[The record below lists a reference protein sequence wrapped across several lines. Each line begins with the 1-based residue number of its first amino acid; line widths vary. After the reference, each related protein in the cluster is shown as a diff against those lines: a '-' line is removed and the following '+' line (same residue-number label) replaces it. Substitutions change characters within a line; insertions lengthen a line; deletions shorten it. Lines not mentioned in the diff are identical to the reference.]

1 MSSNRNR
8 NVTSS
13 RSGNIDNEVRQLIKA
28 GKPDVSIL
36 SQLRSRYGND
46 AKMVDAVF
54 DGYKDRKEY
63 IQKKALKFKTLIFER
78 YSKYNLSFPQLVK
91 KARKY
96 KEKYDLHEDEFQA
109 FLALALNEKS
119 AYNSGFVNN
128 TALSKTL
135 GHANVT
141 QSSLSVD
148 NNELDV
154 LQEILRIHGETRAYH
169 ANVTMQSMM
178 YQTDKAAGLKGEFKA
193 DKHNPY
199 AYVHPVVA
207 AMFMPKIPLF
217 DEHMLIANLAN
228 IVKLKNEGMNPQT
241 QPEFE
246 VYWDLINDP
255 NDTVCDSVSA
265 IKDLRNRIILQTR
278 LWDSVMNLREGNV
291 FKANM
296 MEFLMAVDNCRN
308 NIYDVPDLTYVKDE
322 GAIMRRLM
330 SAFSLRPIVVS
341 TSPIYGVMTNVP
353 HMASATAGQLTNVP
367 MLNLRLP
374 LKLTATTGG
383 TPVNLN
389 DALSQA
395 HWYVDGKMLV
405 PKSQR
410 IAFVRDV
417 LVFNVNRRISSVQ
430 FENRGMPYNYKNM
443 PLTMSSLQSINTET
457 VTIPDEMKFGADGKS
472 EFVLTSVVCLVPHTH
487 TTGTMIKGC
496 ATFVNTNG
504 AEQMLSANQFVV
516 DKTVAY
522 YPTETSANANTIYP
536 LNATGATGAGKTLQN
551 VFGNK
556 NGGGDHD
563 PRSVLQELGTVYIY
577 TKKA

>member
-13 RSGNIDNEVRQLIKA
+13 RSGNVDNEVRQLIKS
-28 GKPDVSIL
+28 GKADVAVL
-36 SQLRSRYGND
+36 SQLRSRFGND
-46 AKMVDAVF
+46 NKMIDAVF

-119 AYNSGFVNN
+119 AYSSGNVVN

-135 GHANVT
+135 GHAHIA
-141 QSSLSVD
+141 QSSLNVD

-154 LQEILRIHGETRAYH
+154 LQEILRIHGETRALH
-169 ANVTMQSMM
+169 ANATMQCMM
-178 YQTDKAAGLKGEFKA
+178 YNDTATELDKVATNSDFKA
-193 DKHNPY
+193 DKHNRY
-199 AYVHPVVA
+199 SYVHPVIA
-207 AMFMPKIPLF
+207 AMFLPKVQLL
-217 DEHMLIANLAN
+217 DEHMLMANLAN

-255 NDTVCDSVSA
+255 NDTVCDSISA
-265 IKDLRNRIILQTR
+265 IKDLRNRVILQTR
-278 LWDSVMNLREGNV
+278 LWDAVMNLRTGNV
-291 FKANM
+291 FKGNM
-296 MEFLMAVDNCRN
+296 MDFLMAVDNCRN

-410 IAFVRDV
+410 IVFARDV
-417 LVFNVNRRISSVQ
+417 LVFYVNRRMNSVQ

-443 PLTMSSLQSINTET
+443 PLTMSALQTVNTET
-457 VTIPDEMKFGADGKS
+457 VNVPADMTFGQPGKK
-472 EFVLTSVVCLVPHTH
+472 FVLTSVVCVTAQ
-487 TTGTMIKGC
+487 TQKAADKEFTVVTGC
-496 ATFVNTNG
+496 ETFVAPNTG
-504 AEQMLSANQFVV
+504 
-516 DKTVAY
+516 D
-522 YPTETSANANTIYP
+522 
-536 LNATGATGAGKTLQN
+536 AGKNKRELLNDVDLADNAFAYHPTYAVGQVLERNNAKLDKVYGVGHPANVQTAIQKYGTLYMYTLE
-551 VFGNK
+551 K
-556 NGGGDHD
+556 N
-563 PRSVLQELGTVYIY
+563 
-577 TKKA
+577 